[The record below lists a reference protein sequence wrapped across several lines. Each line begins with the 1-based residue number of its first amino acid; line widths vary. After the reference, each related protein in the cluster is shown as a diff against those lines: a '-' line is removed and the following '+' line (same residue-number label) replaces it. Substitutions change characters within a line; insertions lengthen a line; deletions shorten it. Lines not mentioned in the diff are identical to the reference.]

1 MTKMSKR
8 GHERYEKIT
17 QVALELFLEKGY
29 ENTSL
34 NDIIDKSGGSL
45 ASIYKFFKN
54 KEGLF
59 KAIVDKSIDE
69 FCNEIDEKIDLK
81 LSHKLEDFLHKF
93 ATVFFD
99 IICERK
105 TTYIARTMIIEG
117 FKNDSALGKMFLE
130 QILNKIHKILVDFF
144 NRDEIKAK
152 LSDIDADL
160 AASLFCAL
168 VRSPYHYNA
177 VLLNSD
183 IALSKQQREEHVK
196 ICVDLF
202 LNGVCKSKN

>member
-1 MTKMSKR
+1 MSKR
-8 GHERYEKIT
+8 GHQRYEMIMK
-17 QVALELFLEKGY
+17 VALELFLEKGY

-34 NDIIDKSGGSL
+34 SDIIDKSGGSL
-45 ASIYKFFKN
+45 ASIYKFFNN

-59 KAIVDKSIDE
+59 KAIVERSIDE

-81 LSHKLEDFLHKF
+81 LSHKLEVFLYKF
-93 ATVFFD
+93 ASLFFD
-99 IICERK
+99 IICERR

-117 FKNDSALGKMFLE
+117 FKNDAVAGKMFLE

-144 NRDEIKAK
+144 NRDEIKAQ
-152 LSDIDADL
+152 LTDMDANL
-160 AASLFCAL
+160 AAALFCAI

-177 VLLNSD
+177 VLLNDD
-183 IALSKQQREEHVK
+183 IILSKQQREEHVK

-202 LNGVCKSKN
+202 LNGICKR

>member
-1 MTKMSKR
+1 MIM
-8 GHERYEKIT
+8 E
-17 QVALELFLEKGY
+17 VALELFLEKGY

-34 NDIIDKSGGSL
+34 SDIIDKSGGSL
-45 ASIYKFFKN
+45 ASIYKFFNN

-59 KAIVDKSIDE
+59 KAIVDRSIDE

-93 ATVFFD
+93 GNLFFD

-117 FKNDSALGKMFLE
+117 FKNDQMGKMFLE
-130 QILNKIHKILVDFF
+130 QILNRINKILVDFF
-144 NRDEIKAK
+144 KREEIKSQ
-152 LSDIDADL
+152 LSNIDENL
-160 AASLFCAL
+160 AAALFCAL

-183 IALSKQQREEHVK
+183 ITLSKQQREEHVK

-202 LNGVCKSKN
+202 LNGVRKS